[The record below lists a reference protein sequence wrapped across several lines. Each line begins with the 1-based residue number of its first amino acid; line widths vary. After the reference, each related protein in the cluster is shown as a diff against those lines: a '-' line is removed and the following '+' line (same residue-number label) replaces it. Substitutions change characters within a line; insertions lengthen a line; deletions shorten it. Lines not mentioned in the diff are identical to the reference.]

1 MIIIGKIFFINF
13 NMHQISVLIFGPSSF
28 QNTLNELKPFLKFNH
43 STDISLKKYEIILFH
58 DASLKNKELKEFIEK
73 SKSLKICLSL
83 KRNLIKNCDAQLQL
97 PTTIKEINFVVETV
111 SAKKKFTKNSSI
123 KVKNYL
129 LNKNEKKL
137 IKDNVSIIL
146 TEKEIQLIEL
156 FLNNP
161 KPVSKENILSSVWN
175 YSAEADTHTVETHI
189 YRLRKKINDKFFDNK
204 FIFNNKNGYFL

>member
-129 LNKNEKKL
+129 LN
-137 IKDNVSIIL
+137 
-146 TEKEIQLIEL
+146 
-156 FLNNP
+156 NP